1 MTFDDIWRHLM
12 SGRGNVGGSFKN
24 SRYFWHSAWGHTL
37 EHCPVRCIAC
47 LPQVVHDANAV
58 SSMYAQCHICRMA
71 VLHDGTHCIRAM
83 QYGVHWTPY
92 CMNAMHLIRQH
103 KGGETMRVK
112 VRSVWKYLIA
122 LVFKA
127 LERGR
132 SELGGKTKRLH
143 RFTSSLHLNL
153 VWTPFKWISLH

>member
-1 MTFDDIWRHLM
+1 MIPFSITMKTVLLMRKSNRSLPFKRSLRNFDKELEEAKIYFYIYEDT
-12 SGRGNVGGSFKN
+12 KN
-24 SRYFWHSAWGHTL
+24 
-37 EHCPVRCIAC
+37 I
-47 LPQVVHDANAV
+47 
-58 SSMYAQCHICRMA
+58 
-71 VLHDGTHCIRAM
+71 GT
-83 QYGVHWTPY
+83 Y
-92 CMNAMHLIRQH
+92 

>member
-1 MTFDDIWRHLM
+1 MFCFSYFNKKLDWISKGKRYLCGTKFLNYDYRWCASQIWS
-12 SGRGNVGGSFKN
+12 SGWFCYGWQYNWWHPESVRSFSLPYKGGSLCALYAGN
-24 SRYFWHSAWGHTL
+24 RTRYYQS
-37 EHCPVRCIAC
+37 VRVYNQ
-47 LPQVVHDANAV
+47 PD
-58 SSMYAQCHICRMA
+58 
-71 VLHDGTHCIRAM
+71 
-83 QYGVHWTPY
+83 
-92 CMNAMHLIRQH
+92 

>member
-1 MTFDDIWRHLM
+1 MKRPGRW
-12 SGRGNVGGSFKN
+12 SGRISSL
-24 SRYFWHSAWGHTL
+24 SRKVTHKWHQTYTSGWFGWRFHPTWY
-37 EHCPVRCIAC
+37 PWRCIHRWPMRWTIPYLRSEPASPGC
-47 LPQVVHDANAV
+47 SCCNCIVRSDESLPSLPA
-58 SSMYAQCHICRMA
+58 
-71 VLHDGTHCIRAM
+71 
-83 QYGVHWTPY
+83 GVY
-92 CMNAMHLIRQH
+92 

>member
-1 MTFDDIWRHLM
+1 MGWEM
-12 SGRGNVGGSFKN
+12 ENN
-24 SRYFWHSAWGHTL
+24 
-37 EHCPVRCIAC
+37 
-47 LPQVVHDANAV
+47 DA
-58 SSMYAQCHICRMA
+58 MAQA
-71 VLHDGTHCIRAM
+71 S
-83 QYGVHWTPY
+83 
-92 CMNAMHLIRQH
+92 